1 MKLYT
6 LDYNC
11 NQPLTQ
17 QVNIATNTD
26 AKIGIKVQKDGEYLN
41 LDGSTLSIELPE
53 IITPEP
59 TDVKGKSLH
68 IATQSEV
75 FVTMVCQLSAVV
87 GDDIPATSINFEKS
101 ADDSTWQSAAAVAG
115 NVNYIDTA
123 ISGNSALAQCN
134 ISQGQT
140 QWTWI
145 RTSLAGQK
153 TDTVPATAT
162 SRLQWAGL
170 DTSLAVG
177 YWRVNCEAQGKSYHA
192 TIPAD
197 EELTNGYVTFPITTP
212 DAASFV
218 QDTVVVDKPHS
229 FNGTIKK
236 TGQFPETVGEDEIN
250 PSTIQVSAKEL
261 DAVGAVVKAS
271 DIGPK
276 QIKQWRDANP
286 PPAELSAWRTFT
298 WCPEIDTDIYAP
310 TAVIIEGYIDERGDV
325 QGKEVY
331 CKQKADDP
339 TKWVFAD
346 RLPVWPPTYVNE
358 RETYTLTENS
368 RFARKLNF
376 RANWYYG
383 QAIDLVLD
391 GTPTKATFKLNLN
404 TFKSQQGDKDYIGE
418 LPYIP
423 SETIN
428 IAGTYTD
435 NTPFSYDV
443 FINEQ

>member
-53 IITPEP
+53 VITPEP
-59 TDVKGKSLH
+59 TDVKGESRH
-68 IATQSEV
+68 IQTQLET
-75 FVTMVCQLSAVV
+75 FITLVCPLSAVV
-87 GDDIPATSINFEKS
+87 GDDVKATSINFEKS
-101 ADDSTWQSAAAVAG
+101 ADDSTWLSAAVTG
-115 NVNYIDTA
+115 TINYIDTA
-123 ISGNSALAQCN
+123 ISGNSALAQCDV
-134 ISQGQT
+134 SQGQT

-145 RTSLAGQK
+145 RTPLAGQK

-170 DTSLAVG
+170 DTNLALG

-192 TIPAD
+192 TISAD
-197 EELTNGYVTFPITTP
+197 AEPTNGYVTFPISTP
-212 DAASFV
+212 DTASLV
-218 QDTVVVDKPHS
+218 QDTVVVNKPHA

-236 TGQFPETVGEDEIN
+236 TGQYPAQADPTHIN
-250 PSTIQVSAKEL
+250 PSVLQVSAKEL
-261 DAVGAVVKAS
+261 DAVGAVVNAN

-276 QIKQWRDANP
+276 QIKQWRNANP
-286 PPAELSAWRTFT
+286 VPTELSAWNTTT
-298 WCPEIDTDIYAP
+298 WLNQIDEGVYGVMC
-310 TAVIIEGYIDERGDV
+310 VIVEGYIDEYGDLH
-325 QGKEVY
+325 GKEVY
-331 CKQKADDP
+331 CKQKTGDP
-339 TKWVFAD
+339 TKFVFAD
-346 RLPVWPPTYVNE
+346 RLPVWPPAYTNE

-368 RFARKLNF
+368 RFVRQLNF
-376 RANWYYG
+376 KANWYYG